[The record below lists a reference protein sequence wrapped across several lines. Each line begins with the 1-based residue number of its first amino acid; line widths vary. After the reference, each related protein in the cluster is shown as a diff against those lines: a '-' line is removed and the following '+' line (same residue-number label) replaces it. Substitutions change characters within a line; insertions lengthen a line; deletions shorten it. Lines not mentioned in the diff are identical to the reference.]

1 MNNLNNAL
9 SISNIAWDPELDN
22 KVGAI
27 LQEQEVKFIDVA
39 PSKYFKNFYETSY
52 SEIEFVKEKW
62 ARFGIKIYGMQSLLF
77 GFKQVNLFSSVEDRA
92 LMLSSLGE
100 VCRIGRIL
108 GARFLTF
115 GSPKNRLIK
124 GQNSKEIEEI
134 SLNFFYKLGQIAKEN
149 QVTIC
154 LEPNPKE
161 YGANFLTTTMQA
173 HNFVKKL
180 NHPNIKMQLDTGTCI
195 LNEEDLELLDNST
208 IGHIH
213 ASNPFL
219 LPIDEQNVG
228 QIKNKLNLL
237 DKLEDKV
244 VCIEMLC
251 GRERSPVDVIKR
263 SITLLRQN

>member
-1 MNNLNNAL
+1 M
-9 SISNIAWDPELDN
+9 
-22 KVGAI
+22 
-27 LQEQEVKFIDVA
+27 
-39 PSKYFKNFYETSY
+39 
-52 SEIEFVKEKW
+52 
-62 ARFGIKIYGMQSLLF
+62 
-77 GFKQVNLFSSVEDRA
+77 
-92 LMLSSLGE
+92 
-100 VCRIGRIL
+100 CRIGRIL

-208 IGHIH
+208 IGYIH